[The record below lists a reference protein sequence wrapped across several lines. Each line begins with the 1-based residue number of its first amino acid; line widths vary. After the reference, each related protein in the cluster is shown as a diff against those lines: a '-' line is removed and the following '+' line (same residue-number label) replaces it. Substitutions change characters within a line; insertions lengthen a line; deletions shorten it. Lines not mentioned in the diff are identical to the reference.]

1 MNLRVCYDFFVKK
14 KKTNHTYLESTLQ
27 ASTLDLR

>member
-14 KKTNHTYLESTLQ
+14 KKANHTYLESTLQ